1 MATAT
6 LRFYAELNDFLPAQR
21 RQRDWTLAFA
31 PPAPARHVIET
42 CGVPHTEV
50 ELILRGGE
58 SIGLETPVQEGD
70 RLAVYPMFEA
80 FDVRPLLRLRTRPLR
95 RPRFLAD
102 AHLGA
107 LARRLRML
115 GFDTLWHNDLGDR
128 PLARLAAAEHRILL
142 TRDRQLLMRQEVTH
156 GCYIRSR
163 CVRDQIEE
171 LVRRLDLCAE
181 IAPFTRCTVCN
192 GSLLGA
198 EAADVQSAVPPA
210 VYHRH
215 REYWRCG
222 SCARLYWKGSHW
234 VAMRR
239 AIESICPSLSIQPPS
254 RAAASNP
261 GREICVSSRGIS

>member
-1 MATAT
+1 LAST
-6 LRFYAELNDFLPAQR
+6 PAR
-21 RQRDWTLAFA
+21 GARSEVIACPGCDLRQRLPSTPPGARARCPRCGEVLA
-31 PPAPARHVIET
+31 
-42 CGVPHTEV
+42 
-50 ELILRGGE
+50 
-58 SIGLETPVQEGD
+58 STPRD
-70 RLAVYPMFEA
+70 PF
-80 FDVRPLLRLRTRPLR
+80 
-95 RPRFLAD
+95 
-102 AHLGA
+102 
-107 LARRLRML
+107 
-115 GFDTLWHNDLGDR
+115 DR

-142 TRDRQLLMRQEVTH
+142 TRGRQLLMRQVVTH
-156 GCYIRSR
+156 GCYVSSGSA
-163 CVRDQIEE
+163 RDQIEE

-192 GSLLGA
+192 GWLLGA